1 MKRLGVIGTM
11 VWDTIHQRDPGRS
24 EPVEEWGGICYSLS
38 AYEATAPD
46 GWELLPIIKV
56 GGDLR
61 ERANEFLRGLGRIAS
76 LEGVRTVP
84 ERNNRVELFYRDRS
98 RRCERLTGGVPGW
111 SWDELAPLA
120 RSCDAVYVNFVAGW
134 ELDLPSAQGLRGGF
148 RGPVYTDLHSI
159 FMGVGADGV
168 LEPKPLAAWREWLCC
183 FDLVQLNEDELE
195 TLAGALGDPWKVAAE
210 VVGEA
215 TRALLVTLGDR
226 GAAWVA
232 TVGFDGLEVE
242 VAEPPP
248 AALLANQV
256 RRSRVRPGMPATSG
270 FAPTRLVV
278 PDPDPTGC
286 GDVWG
291 MTCFASLLGGATLR
305 EAVER
310 SNTLAARNAA
320 HRGASQLGTLLADK
334 SPILSG
340 R

>member
-159 FMGVGADGV
+159 F
-168 LEPKPLAAWREWLCC
+168 
-183 FDLVQLNEDELE
+183 
-195 TLAGALGDPWKVAAE
+195 
-210 VVGEA
+210 
-215 TRALLVTLGDR
+215 
-226 GAAWVA
+226 
-232 TVGFDGLEVE
+232 
-242 VAEPPP
+242 
-248 AALLANQV
+248 
-256 RRSRVRPGMPATSG
+256 
-270 FAPTRLVV
+270 
-278 PDPDPTGC
+278 
-286 GDVWG
+286 
-291 MTCFASLLGGATLR
+291 
-305 EAVER
+305 
-310 SNTLAARNAA
+310 
-320 HRGASQLGTLLADK
+320 
-334 SPILSG
+334 
-340 R
+340 

>member
-11 VWDTIHQRDPGRS
+11 VWDTIHQRDPGRG
-24 EPVEEWGGICYSLS
+24 EPVEEWGGICYALS
-38 AYEATAPD
+38 AFEATAPD

-61 ERANEFLRGLGRIAS
+61 ERANDYLRGLGRIAS

-98 RRCERLTGGVPGW
+98 RRCEKLTGGVPGW
-111 SWDELAPLA
+111 SWEELAPLA

-148 RGPVYTDLHSI
+148 RGLVYSDLHSI
-159 FMGVGADGV
+159 FLGVGAGGV
-168 LEPKPLAAWREWLCC
+168 REPRPLAAWREWLSC

-195 TLAGALGDPWKVAAE
+195 TLAGALGDPWKVAAD
-210 VVGEA
+210 VVGER
-215 TRALLVTLGDR
+215 TKALLVTLGER

-232 TVGFDGLEVE
+232 AAGFDGLDLE
-242 VAEPPP
+242 AGEPP
-248 AALLANQV
+248 AL
-256 RRSRVRPGMPATSG
+256 RPGIPATSG
-270 FAPTRLVV
+270 FAPTRLAV

-310 SNTLAARNAA
+310 SNTLAGRNAA
-320 HRGASQLGTLLADK
+320 HRGASQLGRLLADT

>member
-159 FMGVGADGV
+159 FLGVGTDGV
-168 LEPKPLAAWREWLCC
+168 REPKPLAAWREWLRC

-195 TLAGALGDPWKVAAE
+195 TLGGALGDPWKVAAE

-215 TRALLVTLGDR
+215 TKALLVTLGDR

-232 TVGFDGLEVE
+232 AAGFDGLEIAPPGFDGLEVE
-242 VAEPPP
+242 
-248 AALLANQV
+248 AA
-256 RRSRVRPGMPATSG
+256 GMPATSG

-320 HRGASQLGTLLADK
+320 HRGASQLGRLLADK

>member
-11 VWDTIHQRDPGRS
+11 VWDTIHQREPGRR
-24 EPVEEWGGICYSLS
+24 EPVEEWGGICYALS
-38 AYEATAPD
+38 AFEATATD

-61 ERANEFLRGLGRIAS
+61 ERANDYLRGLSGIAS
-76 LEGVRTVP
+76 LEGIRTVP
-84 ERNNRVELFYRDRS
+84 ERNNRVELFYQDQS
-98 RRCERLTGGVPGW
+98 RRCEKLTGGVPGW
-111 SWDELAPLA
+111 SWEELSPLA

-148 RGPVYTDLHSI
+148 RGPVYCDLHSI
-159 FMGVGADGV
+159 FLGVGADGV
-168 LEPKPLAAWREWLCC
+168 REPKPLAAWREWLRC

-195 TLAGALGDPWKVAAE
+195 MLAGALGDPWKVAAE

-215 TRALLVTLGDR
+215 TKALLVTLGDR

-232 TVGFDGLEVE
+232 AAGFDGLELE
-242 VAEPPP
+242 AGEPP
-248 AALLANQV
+248 AL
-256 RRSRVRPGMPATSG
+256 RPGMPATTG

-291 MTCFASLLGGATLR
+291 LTCFASLLGGATLR

-310 SNTLAARNAA
+310 ANTLAARSAA
-320 HRGASQLGTLLADK
+320 HRGASQLGRLLADT
-334 SPILSG
+334 SSILSG

>member
-24 EPVEEWGGICYSLS
+24 EPVEEWGGICYALS
-38 AYEATAPD
+38 AFEATAPD

-61 ERANEFLRGLGRIAS
+61 ERANDYLRGLSGIAS

-84 ERNNRVELFYRDRS
+84 ERNNRVELFYQDRS
-98 RRCERLTGGVPGW
+98 RRCEKLTGGVPGW
-111 SWDELAPLA
+111 SWEELAPLA

-134 ELDLPSAQGLRGGF
+134 ELDLSSAQGLRAGF
-148 RGPVYTDLHSI
+148 RGPVYSDLHSI
-159 FMGVGADGV
+159 FLGVGADGV
-168 LEPKPLAAWREWLCC
+168 REPRPLAAWREWLRC

-210 VVGEA
+210 VVGEG
-215 TRALLVTLGDR
+215 TRALLVTLGER

-232 TVGFDGLEVE
+232 AAGFDGLELE
-242 VAEPPP
+242 AGEPP
-248 AALLANQV
+248 AL
-256 RRSRVRPGMPATSG
+256 RPGMPATTG

-310 SNTLAARNAA
+310 SNTLAARSAA
-320 HRGASQLGTLLADK
+320 HRGASQLGRLLADT